1 MSATKKI
8 LATVIIAGSLFGGSS
23 SASAADTKDAAIAR
37 AQAQAAFQSQMNTYV
52 NAHRAIVDAH
62 RAANAKAL
70 ADFQAALATVTTDA
84 ELKAAKD
91 ARKAAVSAAGT
102 TAKSAMS
109 ALVKPTKPAK
119 PAPIDV
125 SLRSLFEQ
133 FFSCFTHQFHGKSS
147 KCPLSQATTKRT
159 GTAKT
164 FFFPGFDSVQGAQY
178 RYANPGSWGHL
189 VASLRLAHC
198 GH

>member
-1 MSATKKI
+1 MSVTKKF
-8 LATVIIAGSLFGGSS
+8 LATAIIATSLLGGVS

-91 ARKAAVSAAGT
+91 ARKAAVTAAGT
-102 TAKSAMS
+102 TAKAAMS
-109 ALVKPTKPAK
+109 ALVKPAKPAK
-119 PAPIDV
+119 PVKAP
-125 SLRSLFEQ
+125 
-133 FFSCFTHQFHGKSS
+133 K
-147 KCPLSQATTKRT
+147 A
-159 GTAKT
+159 
-164 FFFPGFDSVQGAQY
+164 
-178 RYANPGSWGHL
+178 
-189 VASLRLAHC
+189 
-198 GH
+198 

>member
-1 MSATKKI
+1 MKMSATKKF
-8 LATVIIAGSLFGGSS
+8 LATAIIATSLLGGVS

-91 ARKAAVSAAGT
+91 ARKAAVTAAGT
-102 TAKSAMS
+102 TAKAAKA
-109 ALVKPTKPAK
+109 ALVKPAK
-119 PAPIDV
+119 PAKP
-125 SLRSLFEQ
+125 
-133 FFSCFTHQFHGKSS
+133 
-147 KCPLSQATTKRT
+147 
-159 GTAKT
+159 AKAAKA
-164 FFFPGFDSVQGAQY
+164 PKA
-178 RYANPGSWGHL
+178 
-189 VASLRLAHC
+189 
-198 GH
+198 

>member
-1 MSATKKI
+1 MKMSATKKI
-8 LATVIIAGSLFGGSS
+8 LATVIIAGSLFGGTS

-37 AQAQAAFQSQMNTYV
+37 AQAQAAFQSQMNTHLT
-52 NAHRAIVDAH
+52 AHRAIVDAH

-91 ARKAAVSAAGT
+91 ARKAAVTAAGT

-119 PAPIDV
+119 AAKAP
-125 SLRSLFEQ
+125 
-133 FFSCFTHQFHGKSS
+133 K
-147 KCPLSQATTKRT
+147 A
-159 GTAKT
+159 
-164 FFFPGFDSVQGAQY
+164 
-178 RYANPGSWGHL
+178 
-189 VASLRLAHC
+189 
-198 GH
+198 

>member
-1 MSATKKI
+1 MKMSATKKF
-8 LATVIIAGSLFGGSS
+8 LATAIIATSLLGGVS

-91 ARKAAVSAAGT
+91 ARKAAVKAAGT
-102 TAKSAMS
+102 TAKA
-109 ALVKPTKPAK
+109 AKAVLVKPAK
-119 PAPIDV
+119 PA
-125 SLRSLFEQ
+125 
-133 FFSCFTHQFHGKSS
+133 K
-147 KCPLSQATTKRT
+147 A
-159 GTAKT
+159 AKA
-164 FFFPGFDSVQGAQY
+164 PKA
-178 RYANPGSWGHL
+178 
-189 VASLRLAHC
+189 
-198 GH
+198 

>member
-1 MSATKKI
+1 MSATKKF
-8 LATVIIAGSLFGGSS
+8 LATAIIATSLLGGVS

-91 ARKAAVSAAGT
+91 ARKAAVTAAGT
-102 TAKSAMS
+102 TAKAAMS
-109 ALVKPTKPAK
+109 ALVKPAKPAK
-119 PAPIDV
+119 AEKAPKA
-125 SLRSLFEQ
+125 S
-133 FFSCFTHQFHGKSS
+133 
-147 KCPLSQATTKRT
+147 
-159 GTAKT
+159 TA
-164 FFFPGFDSVQGAQY
+164 
-178 RYANPGSWGHL
+178 
-189 VASLRLAHC
+189 
-198 GH
+198 

>member
-1 MSATKKI
+1 MKEIKMSVNKKFIAT
-8 LATVIIAGSLFGGSS
+8 AIIATSLFGGVT

-37 AQAQAAFQSQMNTYV
+37 AQAQAAFQSQMNAHI

-91 ARKAAVSAAGT
+91 ARKAAVTAAAA
-102 TAKSAMS
+102 TAKAAKD

-119 PAPIDV
+119 PVKAP
-125 SLRSLFEQ
+125 
-133 FFSCFTHQFHGKSS
+133 K
-147 KCPLSQATTKRT
+147 A
-159 GTAKT
+159 
-164 FFFPGFDSVQGAQY
+164 
-178 RYANPGSWGHL
+178 
-189 VASLRLAHC
+189 
-198 GH
+198 